1 MPKKKMG
8 RPLSGEQPRNINLG
22 LRISQQE
29 SELIQECAD
38 KLQTSRID
46 VIIRGV
52 KLLKESLNKQ
62 K

>member
-1 MPKKKMG
+1 MPNKKMG

-22 LRISQQE
+22 LRISE
-29 SELIQECAD
+29 HEAKLIQDCA
-38 KLQTSRID
+38 KELQTSRID

-52 KLLKESLNKQ
+52 NLLKESLNKE